1 MNRII
6 LIGNGFDLAHGLPT
20 RYDQFI
26 NWYWDLWIYKLKAYP
41 QNSKEDE
48 LCKYEIA
55 RWGWNSF
62 FLTKNNPLNPI
73 KGKELIKHMQ
83 ENKAYFKYSQC
94 EFLKNI
100 SQSIETKGWVDIENE
115 YYKLLKDFISAD
127 ASSMAIALNSQLTC
141 LKENLITYL
150 NELQSNESIASNSIK
165 SQIYA
170 PILEKDIAI
179 NATKHLEE
187 HINFWARQ
195 NKATWKTRL
204 SNYNL
209 NNPFLLDKV
218 FDYIEEHSF
227 STSFIESNLKE
238 DLIKDNPFSYLLL
251 PDNILLLNF
260 NYTTTPNLYLYKDSN
275 ITTINYIHGK
285 LDDSNSVIFGY
296 GDELDE
302 KYHEIKNLNNN
313 KYLEHFKTPKYLET
327 DNYRRLLQFIDSA
340 PFQVCVMGHSCGNS
354 DRTLLNTIFEH
365 DNCISIKPYFYK
377 KEDGTDNYL
386 DIIQNISRNFTDM
399 KKMRDRVVNK
409 TYCEPLSQ
417 KNLNN

>member
-26 NWYWDLWIYKLKAYP
+26 NWYWDQWIYKLKAYP

-48 LCKYEIA
+48 LCKYEVV
-55 RWGWNSF
+55 RWGWNCF
-62 FLTKNNPLNPI
+62 FSTNNNPLNPI
-73 KGKELIKHMQ
+73 KGKELIKLMQ
-83 ENKAYFKYSQC
+83 ENKAFFKYSQC

-115 YYKLLKDFISAD
+115 YYKLLKVFINAD
-127 ASSMAIALNSQLTC
+127 TSNMAIALNSQLSC
-141 LKENLITYL
+141 LKEYLITYL
-150 NELQSNESIASNSIK
+150 NKLQSNNTIASNSIK
-165 SQIYA
+165 KQIYA
-170 PILEKDIAI
+170 PFQEKDIAI
-179 NATKHLEE
+179 NATKHIKE
-187 HINFWARQ
+187 HINFWTEQ
-195 NKATWKTRL
+195 NKVAWKTRL

-209 NNPFLLDKV
+209 NNAFLLDKV
-218 FDYIEEHSF
+218 FDYIEEHRF
-227 STSFIESNLKE
+227 STSFIESSLKE

-296 GDELDE
+296 GDELDD
-302 KYHEIKNLNNN
+302 KYIKIKDLNNN
-313 KYLEHFKTPKYLET
+313 EYLKHFKTAKYLES
-327 DNYRRLLQFIDSA
+327 DNYRKLLQFIDSA
-340 PFQVCVMGHSCGNS
+340 PFQVCIMGHSCGNS
-354 DRTLLNTIFEH
+354 DRTLLNTIFEY

-417 KNLNN
+417 KKSE